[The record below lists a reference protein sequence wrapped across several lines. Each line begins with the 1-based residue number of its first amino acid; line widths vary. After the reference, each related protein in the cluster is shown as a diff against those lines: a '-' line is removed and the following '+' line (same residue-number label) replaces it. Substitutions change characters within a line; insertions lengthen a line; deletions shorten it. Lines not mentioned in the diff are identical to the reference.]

1 MKFTWFIGIDVSKK
15 TLDIAVIKSGEIV
28 LSTKIENS
36 TKEFTRF
43 VNELSDVG
51 INITQT
57 LFCMEHTGVYCMP
70 IMECTEKLHLAL
82 WLENAAQIKYSIGV
96 QRGKNDKIDAI
107 RIAEYADRYID
118 RAKLYKPTRNVIQ
131 QLKSL
136 TRIRRTLLNHYNALK
151 TMGKEKDLFLTKGFH
166 INTCSKSIKALELN
180 IKEVDLKIKKI
191 IMDDEN
197 VKRLFEII
205 TSVKGVGAVVGAEII
220 VATNEFKNFD
230 NPKKFACY
238 AGLAPFEYSS
248 GSSIK
253 RRVRISKNA
262 NMTIK
267 KLIHMSAICALRHN
281 KELKEYYERKVAQ
294 GKSKMSVVNVLR
306 NKLIQRVF
314 ACVRDDRKYEYI
326 YSI

>member
-15 TLDIAVIKSGEIV
+15 TLDIAVRKSGEIV

>member
-1 MKFTWFIGIDVSKK
+1 MFQKK
-15 TLDIAVIKSGEIV
+15 TLDIAVRKSGEIV